1 MRIVNRSSLRIL
13 SIQINVGTIAIEGAT
28 SMTLKRT
35 GASSALSILILM
47 LALPCLAAENNT
59 RVIEVS
65 GTGEARSTPDI
76 ANLSLQ
82 VETHAATAEECS
94 SKNAA
99 LAQKVVQA
107 LKNKLAG
114 KGTVETGDYSLS
126 PEYGENN
133 QPRQKPVITGY
144 TAQNTITVE
153 TTELALLGS
162 LIDGA
167 ISSGANRINYLN
179 FGLRDDTKARQDAI
193 TNASKDAQAQAQA
206 LAASLNVKLKHVVK
220 ASTVP
225 ERGPIMPMQRMGAV
239 AFSSA
244 SPSAPTPVEASQ
256 ITVTA
261 TVSLTYE
268 IE

>member
-1 MRIVNRSSLRIL
+1 MRLNRIAALSTIVIVMMLAMIL
-13 SIQINVGTIAIEGAT
+13 SMMPAT
-28 SMTLKRT
+28 S
-35 GASSALSILILM
+35 
-47 LALPCLAAENNT
+47 LAADGT

-65 GTGEARSTPDI
+65 GTGEARWTPDI
-76 ANLSLQ
+76 AHLSLE

-99 LAQKVVQA
+99 LAGKVVQQ
-107 LKNKLAG
+107 LKSKLAG
-114 KGTVETGDYSLS
+114 KGNVVTGDYSLN
-126 PEYGENN
+126 PEYGENM
-133 QPRQKPVITGY
+133 PRQKPAITGY
-144 TAQNTITVE
+144 SAQNTITVE
-153 TTELALLGS
+153 TTELSLLGS

-167 ISSGANRINYLN
+167 ISAGANRINYLN

-206 LAASLNVKLKHVVK
+206 LAASLNVKLKRVVK

-225 ERGPIMPMQRMGAV
+225 ERAPIMPMQRMGNI
-239 AFSSA
+239 AFASA
-244 SPSAPTPVEASQ
+244 ATNPPTPVEASQ

-261 TVSLTYE
+261 IVSLTYE